1 MFCLDLSPKTWYD
14 AKFLSEGFANECFSE
29 CNQLKGW
36 KKNDVNGY
44 PLSRET
50 IVFANDSII
59 HKIKGGELNMPEIW
73 GDDIVIMP
81 FPKTLQIVKSL
92 IKEKLGKEYNIAL
105 GNRYLRSKDKIAFHS
120 DNEEF
125 GDTQSIASISL
136 GVSRTFTFIPK
147 SNESKEEKKSLKLCH
162 GSLLF
167 MGDNCQENYLHGMK
181 KESIENNDLF
191 GKTRINITFRNWNY

>member
-1 MFCLDLSPKTWYD
+1 MFYLNKSPKTWYD
-14 AKFLSEGFANECFSE
+14 LKFLNEDLANTCFLE
-29 CNQLKGW
+29 CNELKGW
-36 KKNDVNGY
+36 KKNDVFGY

-50 IVFANDSII
+50 LVFASDSII
-59 HKIKGGELNMPEIW
+59 EQVKNGQLKIPEIW
-73 GDDIVIMP
+73 GDNVVIKSFPENLLIV
-81 FPKTLQIVKSL
+81 KTLIE
-92 IKEKLGKEYNIAL
+92 EKTGKIYNIAL

-147 SNESKEEKKSLKLCH
+147 DGINNVEKNDIKEERKNLKLCH

-167 MGDNCQENYLHGMK
+167 MGENCQENYLHGMK
-181 KESIENNDLF
+181 KESIERHELF
-191 GKTRINITFRNWNY
+191 DKTR